1 MAVNPVHDSP
11 ADSGDDSTRTRLA
24 DCALSLFAAK
34 GYDATSVREIIEA
47 AGVTRPV
54 LYYYF
59 QNKADLFCYL
69 VETQFER
76 TFVQMDAIIAAH
88 RSCRDRLRG
97 LIRNEFEGAER
108 SPETV
113 RFLLRY
119 FFAPPEETMRLD
131 SRELAQ
137 QRFGRIVEV
146 MTAGRESGELSGGD
160 PAALALAFSGLMD
173 LHVMA
178 KGHNPE
184 VELDAG
190 LGDALVELFMSGA
203 ARGGAG
209 LEGLRPVVEMPA
221 ADTASGAEV
230 REA

>member
-1 MAVNPVHDSP
+1 MAVNPQHAAP
-11 ADSGDDSTRTRLA
+11 ATPGDDSTRNRLA

-76 TFVQMDAIIAAH
+76 SFAAMDAVIEG
-88 RSCRDRLRG
+88 RGGCRERLEG
-97 LIRNEFEGAER
+97 LIRNEFESAER

-119 FFAPPEETMRLD
+119 FFAPPEEPMRLD

-137 QRFGRIVEV
+137 ARFGRLVRV
-146 MTAGRESGELSGGD
+146 MADGLESGELAGGD
-160 PAALALAFSGLMD
+160 ASALALAFSGLMD
-173 LHVMA
+173 MHVMS

-184 VELDAG
+184 VSLDAE
-190 LGDALVELFMSGA
+190 LGDALVALFMSGA
-203 ARGGAG
+203 QQRGRG
-209 LEGLRPVVEMPA
+209 LDGLKSIVE
-221 ADTASGAEV
+221 GAESLV
-230 REA
+230 GRKED

>member
-1 MAVNPVHDSP
+1 MAVIPQHQESH
-11 ADSGDDSTRTRLA
+11 ADDTRSRLEER
-24 DCALSLFAAK
+24 ALSLFATK

-59 QNKADLFCYL
+59 QNKADLFCCL
-69 VETQFER
+69 IETQFER
-76 TFVQMDAIIAAH
+76 TFAAMDEIVARFA
-88 RSCRDRLRG
+88 SCRERLKG
-97 LIRNEFEGAER
+97 LIRNEFSSAER

-119 FFAPPEETMRLD
+119 FFAPPQEAMRLD

-137 QRFGRIVEV
+137 ARFERIVRV
-146 MTAGRESGELSGGD
+146 MAEGREAGELSGGD
-160 PAALALAFSGLMD
+160 PSALALAFSGLMD

-178 KGHNPE
+178 KGHDPE
-184 VELDAG
+184 VSLDAE

-203 ARGGAG
+203 AKGGVG
-209 LEGLRPVVEMPA
+209 LEGLRPVVQPFDA
-221 ADTASGAEV
+221 VDV
-230 REA
+230 RSRKELRKQ

>member
-1 MAVNPVHDSP
+1 MAVNH
-11 ADSGDDSTRTRLA
+11 ADDTRSRLE
-24 DCALSLFAAK
+24 DCALTLFATK
-34 GYDATSVREIIEA
+34 GYDATSVREIIEG

-59 QNKADLFCYL
+59 QNKADLFCCL

-76 TFVQMDAIIAAH
+76 TFAAMDEIVA
-88 RSCRDRLRG
+88 RYDGCQDRLKG
-97 LIRNEFEGAER
+97 LIRNEFASAER

-119 FFAPPEETMRLD
+119 FFAPPQETMRLD

-137 QRFGRIVEV
+137 ARFERIVRV
-146 MTAGRESGELSGGD
+146 MAEGRESGELTGGD
-160 PAALALAFSGLMD
+160 PAALALAFSGFMD

-184 VELDAG
+184 VSLDAE
-190 LGDALVELFMSGA
+190 LGDALVELFISGA
-203 ARGGAG
+203 AKGGAG
-209 LEGLRPVVEMPA
+209 LEGLRPVVQAPNA
-221 ADTASGAEV
+221 ADGHSRNDV
-230 REA
+230 RSP